1 MKVLEMNAHNRIIN
15 RFLGTCGE
23 DKDIEEYFK
32 DYTLLDFYKMGLG
45 HKTAIQAYCIV
56 QSALKGKSKQLPYC
70 IIDFKSNQCNS
81 MIRKTTTEINL
92 DNLCKDIELLI
103 KEKYNEDVI
112 IFNGNEIKR

>member
-15 RFLGTCGE
+15 VFLAKCGE

-32 DYTLLDFYKMGLG
+32 DYTLLDFFRIGLG
-45 HKTAIQAYCIV
+45 QKTAIQAYCIV
-56 QSALKGKSKQLPYC
+56 QSILKGKSKQLPYC

-81 MIRKTTTEINL
+81 MIRKPNTAINL